1 MNLLTTVSL
10 SWAPRAAQHI
20 HSQETRQIDA
30 HSPRAALITQSNAR
44 ARAAESRYL
53 EPWPQVTFF
62 S

>member
-10 SWAPRAAQHI
+10 SWAPRAAQHN
-20 HSQETRQIDA
+20 HSQETRQMLT
-30 HSPRAALITQSNAR
+30 PPAALITQSNT
-44 ARAAESRYL
+44 RAAESRYL